1 MSFAPDEQSTVL
13 YSSHSTNG
21 SGINRVFDVLFAS
34 VLLVLLLPVFV
45 LIALAIKLD
54 DGGPVIYKQARVG
67 RHFRLF
73 QIYKFRSMAV
83 GAETKGLL
91 TGRDDLRQ
99 TQVGRFLR
107 RYKLD
112 ELPQLL
118 NVVRG
123 HMQLVGP
130 RPEVERY
137 VSAFRSQYVEVLNE
151 RPGLTD
157 PASLAFRDE
166 QQLFASDAAEQ
177 QYLNQI
183 LPSKLKISLEYQ
195 KRRNPWTD
203 LAVLVRTVFAV
214 IS

>member
-1 MSFAPDEQSTVL
+1 
-13 YSSHSTNG
+13 
-21 SGINRVFDVLFAS
+21 
-34 VLLVLLLPVFV
+34 
-45 LIALAIKLD
+45 
-54 DGGPVIYKQARVG
+54 
-67 RHFRLF
+67 
-73 QIYKFRSMAV
+73 
-83 GAETKGLL
+83 
-91 TGRDDLRQ
+91 
-99 TQVGRFLR
+99 
-107 RYKLD
+107 
-112 ELPQLL
+112 
-118 NVVRG
+118 
-123 HMQLVGP
+123 MQLVGP

-137 VSAFRSQYVEVLNE
+137 VIVFRSQYVEILKA

-166 QQLFASDAAEQ
+166 QHLFASDSAEQ